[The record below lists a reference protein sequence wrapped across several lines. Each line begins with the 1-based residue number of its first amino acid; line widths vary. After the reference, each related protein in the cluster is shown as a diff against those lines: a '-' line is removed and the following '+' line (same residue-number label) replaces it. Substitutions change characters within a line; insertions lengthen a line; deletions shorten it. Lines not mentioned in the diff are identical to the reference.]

1 MAKNIFRDF
10 EVKKVSDDLILTLAK
25 TFEPEIA
32 PEIVEAAPIPEGP
45 TLEDLKNEAEE
56 FKRQWEIEKERLI
69 AEAHREAESIIEN
82 AKKSAFEEAKRQLD
96 ASQIDA
102 QKARSQAQEAVSEAE
117 KKAAD
122 ILGKAEQSEAA
133 IQKKAFT
140 EGFDAGREA
149 GYNEGKT
156 EVNRL
161 IERLHTMI
169 ERTMDKRQQIL
180 AETEQQI
187 VDLVLLM
194 TRKVVKVISEN
205 QRNVVTSNI
214 IHALRKVKGRADV
227 ILRVNLADVGLTTEH
242 TKAFLTAAENIKNIT
257 VVEDLSVD
265 AGGCII
271 ETDFGSVDARI
282 ASQLHELE
290 QRILEISPIKTRA
303 ATADSAQN
311 RK

>member
-10 EVKKVSDDLILTLAK
+10 EVKKVSDDLVLTLAK
-25 TFEPEIA
+25 TFEPETA

-56 FKRQWEIEKERLI
+56 FKRQWEIEKENLI
-69 AEAHREAESIIEN
+69 ADAHREAETIIEN
-82 AKKSAFEEAKRQLD
+82 AKKAAFEEAKRQLD
-96 ASQIDA
+96 SSQVDT
-102 QKARSQAQEAVSEAE
+102 QKARTQAQDIVNEAE

-122 ILGKAEQSEAA
+122 IIDKAEQSEAA
-133 IQKKAFT
+133 TQKKAFT

-149 GYNEGKT
+149 GYKEGKA
-156 EVNRL
+156 EVSRL
-161 IERLHTMI
+161 IERLHTML

-242 TKAFLTAAENIKNIT
+242 TKDFLAAAENIKNIT

-303 ATADSAQN
+303 AAPDSAQN

>member
-1 MAKNIFRDF
+1 M
-10 EVKKVSDDLILTLAK
+10 
-25 TFEPEIA
+25 
-32 PEIVEAAPIPEGP
+32 
-45 TLEDLKNEAEE
+45 
-56 FKRQWEIEKERLI
+56 KRIEKENLI
-69 AEAHREAESIIEN
+69 ADAHREAETIIEN
-82 AKKSAFEEAKRQLD
+82 AKKAAFEEAKRQLD
-96 ASQIDA
+96 SSQVDA
-102 QKARSQAQEAVSEAE
+102 QKARTQAQEIVNEAE

-122 ILGKAEQSEAA
+122 IIDKAEQSEAA
-133 IQKKAFT
+133 TQKKAFT

-149 GYNEGKT
+149 GYKEGKA
-156 EVNRL
+156 EVSRL
-161 IERLHTMI
+161 IERLHTML

-242 TKAFLTAAENIKNIT
+242 TKDFLAAAENIKNIT

-303 ATADSAQN
+303 AAPDSAPN

>member
-10 EVKKVSDDLILTLAK
+10 EVKKVSDDLVLTLAK
-25 TFEPEIA
+25 TFEPETA

-56 FKRQWEIEKERLI
+56 FKRQWEIEKENLI
-69 AEAHREAESIIEN
+69 ADAHRETIIEN
-82 AKKSAFEEAKRQLD
+82 AKKAAFEEAKRQLD
-96 ASQIDA
+96 SSQVDA
-102 QKARSQAQEAVSEAE
+102 QKARTQAQEIVNEAE

-122 ILGKAEQSEAA
+122 IIDKAEQSEAA
-133 IQKKAFT
+133 TQKKAFT

-149 GYNEGKT
+149 GYKEGKA
-156 EVNRL
+156 EVSRL
-161 IERLHTMI
+161 IERLHTML

-214 IHALRKVKGRADV
+214 IHAWRKVKGRADV
-227 ILRVNLADVGLTTEH
+227 ILRVNLADVGLTTDH
-242 TKAFLTAAENIKNIT
+242 TKDFLAAAENIKNIT

-303 ATADSAQN
+303 AAPDSAQN

>member
-1 MAKNIFRDF
+1 M
-10 EVKKVSDDLILTLAK
+10 
-25 TFEPEIA
+25 
-32 PEIVEAAPIPEGP
+32 
-45 TLEDLKNEAEE
+45 
-56 FKRQWEIEKERLI
+56 
-69 AEAHREAESIIEN
+69 
-82 AKKSAFEEAKRQLD
+82 
-96 ASQIDA
+96 
-102 QKARSQAQEAVSEAE
+102 
-117 KKAAD
+117 
-122 ILGKAEQSEAA
+122 
-133 IQKKAFT
+133 
-140 EGFDAGREA
+140 
-149 GYNEGKT
+149 
-156 EVNRL
+156 NRL

-290 QRILEISPIKTRA
+290 QRILEISPIKTRV

>member
-1 MAKNIFRDF
+1 MRISKTKRKNLNGNGNL
-10 EVKKVSDDLILTLAK
+10 KKSSSL
-25 TFEPEIA
+25 
-32 PEIVEAAPIPEGP
+32 P
-45 TLEDLKNEAEE
+45 TLT
-56 FKRQWEIEKERLI
+56 
-69 AEAHREAESIIEN
+69 
-82 AKKSAFEEAKRQLD
+82 AKPTKLSKTQKKTAFEEAKRQMD
-96 ASQIDA
+96 VSQIDA
-102 QKARSQAQEAVSEAE
+102 QKAREQAQEVVSDAE

-122 ILGKAEQSEAA
+122 IIDKAEQTEAA
-133 IQKKAFT
+133 TQKKAFT

-149 GYNEGKT
+149 GFKEGKV
-156 EVNRL
+156 EVTRL

-169 ERTMDKRQQIL
+169 ERTMDKREEIL

-194 TRKVVKVISEN
+194 TRKIVKVISEN

-227 ILRVNLADVGLTTEH
+227 IIRVNLADVGLTSEH
-242 TKAFLTAAENIKNIT
+242 TKDFLAAAENIKNIT

-282 ASQLHELE
+282 SSQLHELE
-290 QRILEISPIKTRA
+290 QRILEISPIRTRA
-303 ATADSAQN
+303 ASSDGSPN

>member
-10 EVKKVSDDLILTLAK
+10 EVKKVSDDLVLTLAK
-25 TFEPEIA
+25 TFEPETA

-56 FKRQWEIEKERLI
+56 FKRQWEIEKENLI
-69 AEAHREAESIIEN
+69 ADAHREAETIIEN
-82 AKKSAFEEAKRQLD
+82 AKKAAFEEAKRQLD
-96 ASQIDA
+96 SSQVDA
-102 QKARSQAQEAVSEAE
+102 QKARTQAQEIVNEAE

-122 ILGKAEQSEAA
+122 IIDKAEQSEAA
-133 IQKKAFT
+133 TQKKAFT

-149 GYNEGKT
+149 GYKEGKA
-156 EVNRL
+156 EVSRL
-161 IERLHTMI
+161 IERLHTML

-227 ILRVNLADVGLTTEH
+227 ILRVNLADVGLTSEH
-242 TKAFLTAAENIKNIT
+242 TKDFLAAAENIKNIT

-303 ATADSAQN
+303 AAPDSAPN

>member
-10 EVKKVSDDLILTLAK
+10 EVKKVSDDLVLTLAK
-25 TFEPEIA
+25 TFEPETA

-56 FKRQWEIEKERLI
+56 FKRQWEIEKENLI
-69 AEAHREAESIIEN
+69 ADAHREAETIIEN
-82 AKKSAFEEAKRQLD
+82 AKKAAFEEAKRQLD
-96 ASQIDA
+96 SSQVDA
-102 QKARSQAQEAVSEAE
+102 QKARTQAQEIVNEAE

-122 ILGKAEQSEAA
+122 IIDKAEQSEAA
-133 IQKKAFT
+133 TQKKAFT

-149 GYNEGKT
+149 GYKEGKA
-156 EVNRL
+156 EVSRL
-161 IERLHTMI
+161 IERLHTML

-194 TRKVVKVISEN
+194 TRKIVKVISEN

-227 ILRVNLADVGLTTEH
+227 ILRVNLADVGLTTDH
-242 TKAFLTAAENIKNIT
+242 TKDFLAAAENIKNIT

-303 ATADSAQN
+303 AAPDSAPN

>member
-10 EVKKVSDDLILTLAK
+10 EVKKVSDDLVLTLAK
-25 TFEPEIA
+25 TFEPETA

-56 FKRQWEIEKERLI
+56 FKRQWEIEKENLI
-69 AEAHREAESIIEN
+69 ADAHREAETIIEN
-82 AKKSAFEEAKRQLD
+82 AKKAAFEEAKRQLD
-96 ASQIDA
+96 SSQVDA
-102 QKARSQAQEAVSEAE
+102 QKARTQAQEIVNEAE

-122 ILGKAEQSEAA
+122 IIDKAEQSEAA
-133 IQKKAFT
+133 TQKKAFT

-149 GYNEGKT
+149 GYKEGKA
-156 EVNRL
+156 EVSRL
-161 IERLHTMI
+161 IERLHTML
-169 ERTMDKRQQIL
+169 ERTMDKREQIL

-227 ILRVNLADVGLTTEH
+227 IVRVNLADVGLTTEH
-242 TKAFLTAAENIKNIT
+242 TKDFLAAAENIKGLT
-257 VVEDLSVD
+257 VAEDLTVD

-290 QRILEISPIKTRA
+290 QRILEISPIRTRA
-303 ATADSAQN
+303 APTDKGQN
-311 RK
+311 QK

>member
-1 MAKNIFRDF
+1 MAKNIFHDF
-10 EVKKVSDDLILTLAK
+10 EVKKLSGDMVLTLEK
-25 TFEPEIA
+25 TFEPETTT
-32 PEIVEAAPIPEGP
+32 EVVEAVPVPEGP

-56 FKRQWEIEKERLI
+56 FKRQWEIEKEQLI
-69 AEAHREAESIIEN
+69 ADAHREADEIIEN
-82 AKKSAFEEAKRQLD
+82 AKKTAFEEAKRQMD
-96 ASQIDA
+96 VSQIDA
-102 QKARSQAQEAVSEAE
+102 QKARDQAQELVSEAE

-122 ILGKAEQSEAA
+122 IVDKAEQTEAA
-133 IQKKAFT
+133 TQKKAFT

-149 GYNEGKT
+149 GFKEGKV
-156 EVNRL
+156 EVTRL

-169 ERTMDKRQQIL
+169 ERTMDKREEIL
-180 AETEQQI
+180 AQTEQQI

-194 TRKVVKVISEN
+194 TRKIVKVISEN

-227 ILRVNLADVGLTTEH
+227 IIRVNLADVGLTSEH
-242 TKAFLTAAENIKNIT
+242 TKDFLAAAENIKNIT

-282 ASQLHELE
+282 ASQLHGLE
-290 QRILEISPIKTRA
+290 QRILEISPIRTRA
-303 ATADSAQN
+303 ASSDGSSN

>member
-10 EVKKVSDDLILTLAK
+10 EVKKVSDDLVLTLAK
-25 TFEPEIA
+25 TFEPETA

-56 FKRQWEIEKERLI
+56 FKRQWEIEKENLI
-69 AEAHREAESIIEN
+69 ADAHREAETIIEN
-82 AKKSAFEEAKRQLD
+82 AKKAAFEEAKRQLD
-96 ASQIDA
+96 SSQVDA
-102 QKARSQAQEAVSEAE
+102 QKARTQSQEIVNEAE

-122 ILGKAEQSEAA
+122 IIDKAEQSEAA
-133 IQKKAFT
+133 TQKKAFT

-149 GYNEGKT
+149 GYKEGKA
-156 EVNRL
+156 EVSRL
-161 IERLHTMI
+161 IERLHTML

-242 TKAFLTAAENIKNIT
+242 TKDFLAAAENIKNIT

-271 ETDFGSVDARI
+271 ETDFGSVDARL

-303 ATADSAQN
+303 AAPDSAPN

>member
-1 MAKNIFRDF
+1 VAKNIFRDF
-10 EVKKVSDDLILTLAK
+10 EVKKISDDMVLSLAK
-25 TFEPEIA
+25 TFEPKVSTEEVETA
-32 PEIVEAAPIPEGP
+32 PVPEGP
-45 TLEDLKNEAEE
+45 TLEELKQEAEE
-56 FKRQWEIEKERLI
+56 FKRQWEQEKAQLIED
-69 AEAHREAESIIEN
+69 AHREADQIIEN
-82 AKKSAFEEAKRQLD
+82 AKKTAFDEVKRQMD
-96 ASQIDA
+96 TAQVDA
-102 QKARSQAQEAVSEAE
+102 QKMRTQSQEIVSEAE

-122 ILGKAEQSEAA
+122 IIDKAEQTEAA
-133 IQKKAFT
+133 TQKKAFT

-149 GYNEGKT
+149 GFKEGKA

-161 IERLHTMI
+161 IERLHTML

-180 AETEQQI
+180 SETEQQI

-205 QRNVVTSNI
+205 QRNVVSSNI

-227 ILRVNLADVGLTTEH
+227 ILRVNLADVGLTTDH
-242 TKAFLTAAENIKNIT
+242 IKDFLATAENIKNIT

-265 AGGCII
+265 AGGCIV

-290 QRILEISPIKTRA
+290 QRILEISPIRTQA
-303 ATADSAQN
+303 AASPASSS

>member
-10 EVKKVSDDLILTLAK
+10 EVKKLNDDMVLTLAK
-25 TFEPEIA
+25 TFA
-32 PEIVEAAPIPEGP
+32 PEVSTEEVETEPVPEGP
-45 TLEDLKNEAEE
+45 TLEELKQEAEE
-56 FKRQWEIEKERLI
+56 FKRQWELEKAQLIED
-69 AEAHREAESIIEN
+69 AHREADQIIEN
-82 AKKSAFEEAKRQLD
+82 AKKTAFDEVKRQMD
-96 ASQIDA
+96 NAQVDA
-102 QKARSQAQEAVSEAE
+102 QKMRTQSQEIVSEAE

-122 ILGKAEQSEAA
+122 IVDKAEQTEAA
-133 IQKKAFT
+133 TQKKAFT
-140 EGFDAGREA
+140 EGFDVGREA
-149 GYNEGKT
+149 GFKEGKA

-161 IERLHTMI
+161 IERLHTML

-180 AETEQQI
+180 SETEQQI

-205 QRNVVTSNI
+205 QRNVVSSNI

-242 TKAFLTAAENIKNIT
+242 IKDFLAAAENIKNIT
-257 VVEDLSVD
+257 VVEDHTVD

-290 QRILEISPIKTRA
+290 QRILEISPIRTQA
-303 ATADSAQN
+303 AASSAQN

>member
-10 EVKKVSDDLILTLAK
+10 EVKKLNGDMVLALAK
-25 TFEPEIA
+25 TFEPETTT
-32 PEIVEAAPIPEGP
+32 EVVEAVPVPEGP

-56 FKRQWEIEKERLI
+56 FKRQWEVEKEQLI
-69 AEAHREAESIIEN
+69 ADAHREADEIIEN
-82 AKKSAFEEAKRQLD
+82 AKKTAFEEAKRQMD
-96 ASQIDA
+96 VSQIDA
-102 QKARSQAQEAVSEAE
+102 QKAREQAQEIVSEAE

-122 ILGKAEQSEAA
+122 IVDKAEQTEAA
-133 IQKKAFT
+133 TQKKAFT

-149 GYNEGKT
+149 GFKEGKV
-156 EVNRL
+156 EVTRL
-161 IERLHTMI
+161 IELHTMI
-169 ERTMDKRQQIL
+169 ERTMDKREEIL
-180 AETEQQI
+180 AQTEQQI

-194 TRKVVKVISEN
+194 TRKIVKVISEN

-227 ILRVNLADVGLTTEH
+227 IIRVNLADVGLTSEH
-242 TKAFLTAAENIKNIT
+242 TKDFLAAAENIKNIT

-290 QRILEISPIKTRA
+290 QRILEISPIRTRA
-303 ATADSAQN
+303 ASSDGSSN

>member
-10 EVKKVSDDLILTLAK
+10 EVKKISDDMVLSLAK
-25 TFEPEIA
+25 TFEPEVSEEEVETA
-32 PEIVEAAPIPEGP
+32 PVPEGP
-45 TLEDLKNEAEE
+45 TLEELKQEAEE
-56 FKRQWEIEKERLI
+56 FKRQWEQEKEKLI
-69 AEAHREAESIIEN
+69 EDAHREADQIIEN
-82 AKKSAFEEAKRQLD
+82 AKKTAFDEVKRQMD
-96 ASQIDA
+96 TAQVDSQKMRT
-102 QKARSQAQEAVSEAE
+102 QSQEIVSEAE

-122 ILGKAEQSEAA
+122 IIDRAEQTEAA
-133 IQKKAFT
+133 TQKKAFT
-140 EGFDAGREA
+140 EGFEAGREA
-149 GYNEGKT
+149 GYKEGKA
-156 EVNRL
+156 EVTRL

-180 AETEQQI
+180 SETEQQI

-205 QRNVVTSNI
+205 QRNVVSSNI

-242 TKAFLTAAENIKNIT
+242 TKDFLAAAENIKNIT
-257 VVEDLSVD
+257 VVEDHTVD

-290 QRILEISPIKTRA
+290 QRILEISPIRTQA
-303 ATADSAQN
+303 AAAPAASS

>member
-10 EVKKVSDDLILTLAK
+10 EVKKVSDDLVLTLAK
-25 TFEPEIA
+25 TFEPETA

-56 FKRQWEIEKERLI
+56 FKRQWEIEKENLI
-69 AEAHREAESIIEN
+69 ADAHREAETIIEN
-82 AKKSAFEEAKRQLD
+82 AKKAAFEEAKRQLD
-96 ASQIDA
+96 SSQVDA
-102 QKARSQAQEAVSEAE
+102 QKARTQAQEIVNEAE

-122 ILGKAEQSEAA
+122 IIDKAEQSEAA
-133 IQKKAFT
+133 TQKKAFT

-149 GYNEGKT
+149 GYKEGKA
-156 EVNRL
+156 EVSRL
-161 IERLHTMI
+161 IERLHTML

-227 ILRVNLADVGLTTEH
+227 ILRVNLADVGLTAEH
-242 TKAFLTAAENIKNIT
+242 TKDFLAAAENIKNIT

-303 ATADSAQN
+303 AAPDSAPN

>member
-1 MAKNIFRDF
+1 MAKNIFRNF
-10 EVKKVSDDLILTLAK
+10 EVKNVSDELVLTLTK
-25 TFEPEIA
+25 TFEPET
-32 PEIVEAAPIPEGP
+32 PVEEEDLEPVQDGP
-45 TLEDLKNEAEE
+45 TLEDLKNEMED
-56 FKRQWEIEKERLI
+56 FKRQWEAEKEQMILD
-69 AEAHREAESIIEN
+69 AQEEAAAIIEN
-82 AKKSAFEEAKRQLD
+82 AKKTAFEEVKRQMD
-96 ASQIDA
+96 ASQVDA
-102 QKARSQAQEAVSEAE
+102 QKIRMQAQELVQEAE
-117 KKAAD
+117 KKSAE
-122 ILGKAEQSEAA
+122 IIGNAEQTEAA
-133 IQKKAFT
+133 TQKRAFT

-149 GYNEGKT
+149 GFMEGKT
-156 EVNRL
+156 EVKRL

-169 ERTMDKRQQIL
+169 ERTMDKREEIL

-205 QRNVVTSNI
+205 QRNVVSSNI
-214 IHALRKVKGRADV
+214 IHALRKVKGRANV
-227 ILRVNLADVGLTTEH
+227 ILRVNLADVGLTSEH
-242 TKAFLTAAENIKNIT
+242 TKDFLAAAENIKNIT

-303 ATADSAQN
+303 ASTDGAN
-311 RK
+311 RN

>member
-1 MAKNIFRDF
+1 VAKNIFRDF
-10 EVKKVSDDLILTLAK
+10 EVKKVSDDMILTLAK
-25 TFEPEIA
+25 TFEPEVST
-32 PEIVEAAPIPEGP
+32 EEEEAAPAPEWP
-45 TLEDLKNEAEE
+45 TLEDLKQEAEN
-56 FKRQWEIEKERLI
+56 FKQQWETEKEQLI
-69 AEAHREAESIIEN
+69 ADARREANEIIEN
-82 AKKSAFEEAKRQLD
+82 AKKTAFDEVKRQMD
-96 ASQIDA
+96 TSQIEA
-102 QKARSQAQEAVSEAE
+102 QKARTQAQEIVAEAE

-122 ILGKAEQSEAA
+122 IIDKAEQSESS
-133 IQKKAFT
+133 IQKKAFA
-140 EGFDAGREA
+140 EGLDAGREA
-149 GYNEGKT
+149 GYQEGKV

-169 ERTMDKRQQIL
+169 ERTMDKREQIL

-227 ILRVNLADVGLTTEH
+227 ILRVNLADAGLTSEH
-242 TKAFLTAAENIKNIT
+242 TKDFLAAAENIKNIT

-290 QRILEISPIKTRA
+290 QRILEISPIKTH
-303 ATADSAQN
+303 ATSPDADEN